1 MTDRPVPPPPYD
13 APAPTASRRSA
24 IAGRTRV
31 VVRPLWET
39 TLRDPIRDGH
49 LRLDGMTGT
58 QRQLA
63 KAGLVAVGVLLVSVL
78 FSDVWRRGELLHL
91 YFELTPTFV
100 PRGLMPVTL
109 VTLTLA
115 WALLVWGALSA
126 SPLVKVFVGLMFG
139 LTGTVFLAP
148 TSINTSGSW
157 ILDHGPFAV
166 KVGYYTV
173 LGALTLSVALHW
185 LPRVNRWAVHVLRL
199 VTLAAMVAFFLT
211 SLWIHVAYV
220 DQGFDSTVQSLVGG
234 AIDQIDAFLLPLVYA
249 AAVAVVR
256 FGLDVST
263 SLSAGL
269 GELSVRVVRWL
280 VLALVLA
287 KLWFV
292 LVSKWGFWTDYV
304 VDRAPTT
311 IRTLVSLVLLALL
324 VWAVTRFATTT
335 EFAAARERLI
345 YGSSVALGL
354 TFMLSVAATCATI
367 AALTIFQTEKT
378 PPFTD
383 WTSSDWFVDY
393 GTVSMAVL
401 AIVAG
406 IWLLRRHRSTKGS
419 ELGSGLV
426 VVGAWS
432 LPALVLNLLAVP
444 WGFSEQ
450 LFDVTITLV
459 LLVLLLVWWRRWEGP
474 GLVAVA
480 AVTVFAWLVMSRG
493 DYLVWL
499 GAILGLPAV
508 LVTVFGIA
516 YVVAS
521 DSTFAAASSRRLP
534 QDSRVLL
541 FVGYL
546 LFSVTIL
553 HWNVTSHG
561 SSTDS
566 DAAAAFFYI
575 GIPVAAWM
583 LGRQLVPRADELV
596 EDDDPPPLAPAQA
609 ASTLR

>member
-1 MTDRPVPPPPYD
+1 MTDL
-13 APAPTASRRSA
+13 TTRRA
-24 IAGRTRV
+24 DLTGRTKE

-49 LRLDGMTGT
+49 LRLGGMNGT
-58 QRQLA
+58 QRQLT
-63 KAGLVAVGVLLVSVL
+63 KAGLVAIGLLLVSVL

-126 SPLVKVFVGLMFG
+126 SPLVKVFVGLLFG

-148 TSINTSGSW
+148 NSINTSDTW
-157 ILDHGPFAV
+157 ILDHGPLAV
-166 KVGYYTV
+166 KVGFYTV
-173 LGALTLSVALHW
+173 LGVLALSLGLHW
-185 LPRVNRWAVHVLRL
+185 LPRVNRWAVHVLRA
-199 VTLAAMVAFFLT
+199 VTLAAVAVFFLT

-249 AAVAVVR
+249 AAVAVVK
-256 FGLDVST
+256 FGLDVSS
-263 SLSAGL
+263 SLATGL
-269 GELSVRVVRWL
+269 GELSERVVRWL
-280 VLALVLA
+280 VLALLLV

-292 LVSKWGFWTDYV
+292 LGAKWSFWAGYV
-304 VDRAPTT
+304 ADRAPTA
-311 IRTLVSLVLLALL
+311 IRTVVSLVLLAVL
-324 VWAVTRFATTT
+324 VWAVTRFAPTT
-335 EFAAARERLI
+335 EHAPARERLI
-345 YGSSVALGL
+345 YGSSVALGV
-354 TFMLSVAATCATI
+354 TFMLSVAASCAGI
-367 AALTIFQTEKT
+367 AALTIFHSDQL
-378 PPFTD
+378 PPFSD
-383 WTSSDWFVDY
+383 WTSSRAVVDF
-393 GTVSMAVL
+393 GTPTLAAA
-401 AIVAG
+401 AIVVG
-406 IWLLRRHRSTKGS
+406 LWLIRRHRSTTGS

-432 LPALVLNLLAVP
+432 LTALVLNLLAVP
-444 WGFSEQ
+444 SGFSDA
-450 LFDVTITLV
+450 LFDVTITLT
-459 LLVLLLVWWRRWEGP
+459 LLVLLLVRWRRWQGP

-493 DYLVWL
+493 DYIAWL

-521 DSTFAAASSRRLP
+521 DSTFAAASSKRLP

-583 LGRQLVPRADELV
+583 LGRELVPRADELV
-596 EDDDPPPLAPAQA
+596 DEEPLAGRA
-609 ASTLR
+609 T

>member
-1 MTDRPVPPPPYD
+1 MSEQTP
-13 APAPTASRRSA
+13 RRRTV
-24 IAGRTRV
+24 IAGHTKV
-31 VVRPLWET
+31 VVRPLWEA

-49 LRLDGMTGT
+49 LRLDGMNGV
-58 QRQLA
+58 QRQLV
-63 KAGLVAVGVLLVSVL
+63 KGGLVAVALLLVSVL

-115 WALLVWGALSA
+115 WTLLVWGALSA
-126 SPLVKVFVGLMFG
+126 SPLVKIFVGLMFG

-148 TSINTSGSW
+148 NSINTSGSW
-157 ILDHGPFAV
+157 ILDHGPLAV

-173 LGALTLSVALHW
+173 LGSLVLSLALYW
-185 LPRVNRWAVHVLRL
+185 LPRVDRWATHVLRL
-199 VTLAAMVAFFLT
+199 VALAAMVAFYLT

-234 AIDQIDAFLLPLVYA
+234 AIEQIDAFLLPLVYA
-249 AAVAVVR
+249 AAVAVVK
-256 FGLDVST
+256 FGLDVSS
-263 SLSAGL
+263 SLATGL
-269 GELSVRVVRWL
+269 AEFSVGVVRWL
-280 VLALVLA
+280 VLALILV

-292 LVSKWGFWTDYV
+292 LGAKWDYWV
-304 VDRAPTT
+304 GYASDRTATCV
-311 IRTLVSLVLLALL
+311 RTVVSLALLALV
-324 VWAVTRFATTT
+324 VWAVTRFSTTT

-345 YGSSVALGL
+345 YGSSVGLGL

-367 AALTIFQTEKT
+367 AALTIFHSEHL
-378 PPFTD
+378 PPFSD
-383 WTSSDWFVDY
+383 WTSSRWVADY
-393 GTVSMAVL
+393 GTPALAVL
-401 AIVAG
+401 AILVG
-406 IWLLRRHRSTKGS
+406 VWLLRRHRSTKGS

-426 VVGAWS
+426 VVGAWA
-432 LPALVLNLLAVP
+432 LPALVLNLLVVP
-444 WGFSEQ
+444 WGFSDG
-450 LFDVTITLV
+450 LFDVAVTVV

-493 DYLVWL
+493 DYIAYL
-499 GAILGLPAV
+499 GALLGLPAV

-521 DSTFAAASSRRLP
+521 DSTFAAASSKRLP

-561 SSTDS
+561 STADS
-566 DAAAAFFYI
+566 DASAAFFYI

-596 EDDDPPPLAPAQA
+596 DEPEPEPADA
-609 ASTLR
+609 